1 VGCAVVSVGFA
12 VAELVE
18 LVELGKAD
26 EAVGTG
32 AECVT
37 GSGTVGGWLAA
48 GAGLNCASTQ

>member
-1 VGCAVVSVGFA
+1 VVSVGFD

-37 GSGTVGGWLAA
+37 GSGTVGGWFAA